1 MSLLYSGF
9 PSESLET
16 NYNQKLLE
24 LVLTLAHRL
33 NLALRNSKL
42 TQSNQRCVETAEEFA
57 QNEAEVKIC
66 ARLDRLFSQLSSL
79 ERRKQS
85 KPYFAQA
92 CTGLSDTI
100 RNLLAPNGKPNIAQ
114 VGAQS
119 ISDSLEHDSLFC
131 ETDRAHKLRHEAHK
145 KGVKQGG
152 NTVN

>member
-57 QNEAEVKIC
+57 
-66 ARLDRLFSQLSSL
+66 
-79 ERRKQS
+79 
-85 KPYFAQA
+85 
-92 CTGLSDTI
+92 
-100 RNLLAPNGKPNIAQ
+100 
-114 VGAQS
+114 
-119 ISDSLEHDSLFC
+119 
-131 ETDRAHKLRHEAHK
+131 
-145 KGVKQGG
+145 
-152 NTVN
+152 